1 MNIQEIPHHLRRSNI
16 DVLAWTIC
24 FSITSTWYPLENC
37 SFIHLKLFIHIHV
50 TIWGHQNKENLGNS
64 VLKYIC
70 MSVCLTVCL
79 SVWLSTCL
87 IVCPSDCLSVCLSD
101 CLSAWLSVCLSDCL
115 KRSIKTSCTCCHSY
129 FFSLLHVFQVFI
141 QISLM
146 IVKVSIVTMET
157 KSVGNNLQGLQEE
170 RKVRKK
176 NI

>member
-1 MNIQEIPHHLRRSNI
+1 MNIQEIPHHIRRSNI
-16 DVLAWTIC
+16 DVLAWTIR

-37 SFIHLKLFIHIHV
+37 SFVHLKLFIHIHV
-50 TIWGHQNKENLGNS
+50 TIWGQQNKENFGNS

-70 MSVCLTVCL
+70 LSVCLTVCL
-79 SVWLSTCL
+79 SNTLSVWLTVCL
-87 IVCPSDCLSVCLSD
+87 TVCPSDCLSVCLTVCPPD
-101 CLSAWLSVCLSDCL
+101 CLSVCL
-115 KRSIKTSCTCCHSY
+115 KTKKVSCTCCHSY